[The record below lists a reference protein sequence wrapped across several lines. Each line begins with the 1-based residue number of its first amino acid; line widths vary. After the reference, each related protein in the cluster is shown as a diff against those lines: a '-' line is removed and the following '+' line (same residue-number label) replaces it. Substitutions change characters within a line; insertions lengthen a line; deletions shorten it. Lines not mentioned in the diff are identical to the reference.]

1 MMKFFVVNLDE
12 RVVVSRR
19 GLPLR
24 ALGPGRHLLWGFGLS
39 GRSWSTEPLLFDMPP
54 ELRLV
59 LPADWY
65 TELTITTT
73 ERAIL
78 WRDGRPKLFL
88 GPGVHRYWEIDDS
101 LRVQVFSVLDPMP
114 ELSKEL
120 AAIIPK
126 DAYTDVTVREHE
138 RGLLHVQ
145 GRFVR
150 VLAPGRYAFWSTRE
164 SPVDVESVDMRVTQ
178 AAIAGQELMTRDKV
192 TLRLSLTI
200 EYAIVDPALAT
211 HSVANVRDALYLLV
225 QLASRDFVAGVT
237 LDELLA
243 GRDAM
248 TRFLEADAT
257 EKARRLGVRVE
268 RVGVKDVVLP
278 GEMKT
283 LLNKVIEAEKEAAA
297 NVILRRE
304 ETAATRSLANTA
316 KLMTEQPLLLR
327 LKELDA
333 LKEMAQKVHEV
344 RLVVGA
350 AGLGPMS
357 GLLPTGFLTE
367 ASPAASPRSGEA

>member
-1 MMKFFVVNLDE
+1 MEARIHMMKLVFVDLDE

-24 ALGPGRHLLWGFGLS
+24 ALGPGRHFLWGFGLS
-39 GRSWSTEPLLFDMPP
+39 ERAWSTTPLVFDMPP
-54 ELRLV
+54 ELRTV
-59 LPADWY
+59 LPADWFS
-65 TELTITTT
+65 EVTIGVN
-73 ERAIL
+73 ERAVL
-78 WRDGRPKLFL
+78 WRDGRPVLFL
-88 GPGVHRYWEIDDS
+88 GPGAHRYWEVDDT

-114 ELSKEL
+114 VLTKEL
-120 AAIIPK
+120 AAVIPK
-126 DAYTDVTVREHE
+126 DQYTDVTVREHE

-150 VLAPGRYAFWSTRE
+150 VLGPGHYVFWSTRE
-164 SPVDVESVDMRVTQ
+164 SLVDVVNVDMRVTQ
-178 AAIAGQELMTRDKV
+178 AAVAGQELMTRDKV
-192 TLRLSLTI
+192 TLRLSITV
-200 EYAIVDPALAT
+200 EYAIEDPAVAT
-211 HSVANVRDALYLLV
+211 HAVSNVRDAVYLLV
-225 QLASRDFVAGVT
+225 QLASREFVAGVT

-243 GRDAM
+243 GRDTM

-257 EKARRLGVRVE
+257 EKARRIGVRIE

-316 KLMTEQPLLLR
+316 KLMAEQPLLLR
-327 LKELDA
+327 LKELDS
-333 LKEMAQKVHEV
+333 LKEMAAKVHEV
-344 RLVVGA
+344 RLVVGTQGMSLN
-350 AGLGPMS
+350 GLV
-357 GLLPTGFLTE
+357 PTGFFAETQKRE
-367 ASPAASPRSGEA
+367 S